1 MNRDLA
7 YEEEST
13 FVVDESRE
21 AIVGELMRNVYVW
34 MTGGLALTGVIA
46 WVTANTPELL
56 KIIFGSEAIMWLLF
70 GGELLLVVVLSA
82 FVEKMR
88 FLTAGIMYTVY
99 CALNGLT
106 LSVIFL
112 AYELGS
118 IANIFFVT
126 AGAFAVLAFIGSVTK
141 KDLSKMGTFLIIAL
155 GGLIIA
161 SVVGLILGRPE
172 SIWMSVIGVV
182 IFAGLTVYDAQRIRQ
197 LMLNQETVNEGSM
210 KLALLGALSLYLDFI
225 NLLLKLLSLFGKK
238 K

>member
-46 WVTANTPELL
+46 WITANTPELL
-56 KIIFGSEAIMWLLF
+56 KLIFGSEAIMWLLF
-70 GGELLLVVVLSA
+70 GGELILVVVLSA

-126 AGAFAVLAFIGSVTK
+126 AGSFAVLAFIGSVTK

-182 IFAGLTVYDAQRIRQ
+182 IFAGLTVYDAQRIRR

>member
-1 MNRDLA
+1 MNRDLV

-13 FVVDESRE
+13 FVVDESRK

-46 WVTANTPELL
+46 WITANTPDLL
-56 KIIFGSEAIMWLLF
+56 KLIFGSEAIMWLLF
-70 GGELLLVVVLSA
+70 GGELILVVVLSA

-88 FLTAGIMYTVY
+88 FLTAGIMYAVY

-126 AGAFAVLAFIGSVTK
+126 AGSFAVLAFIGSVTK
-141 KDLSKMGTFLIIAL
+141 KGLSKMGTFLIIAL

-182 IFAGLTVYDAQRIRQ
+182 IFAGLTVYDAQRIRR

>member
-46 WVTANTPELL
+46 WITANTPELL
-56 KIIFGSEAIMWLLF
+56 KLIFGSEAIMWLLF
-70 GGELLLVVVLSA
+70 GGELILVVVLSA

-126 AGAFAVLAFIGSVTK
+126 AGSFAVLAFIGSVTK

-155 GGLIIA
+155 AGLIIA

-182 IFAGLTVYDAQRIRQ
+182 IFAGLTVYDAQRIRR

-210 KLALLGALSLYLDFI
+210 KLALLGALTLYLDFI